1 MRHKFLTVFKGR
13 FVTVSRVLG
22 MLLMMEAAFMLLS
35 IGVSLLYDGRD
46 TMALLNSAILTFL
59 VGFFLRVPLIKRQ
72 TIHID
77 QRLGFLIV
85 ALIWAIMSA
94 FGALPLYLGGYAS
107 YTDAYFETM
116 SGFTTTGATVIS
128 NVESL
133 PRGVLFWRQL
143 TNAIG
148 GIGIVVIVISFI
160 PFVGGG
166 AMAMF
171 SAEVAGPDKGKL
183 SPHIKK
189 TGSILL
195 SIYVGLITLSTLW
208 LWIGGMS
215 LYDAVC
221 HSFAAMASGGLS
233 TKNYSAAAFS
243 PLIQYLLILS
253 MIPSGINFTLMYYF
267 IKKQYKKIWINEEI
281 KTYFA
286 IIIVATVILT
296 ALIYD
301 PSLGL
306 ETSFRHAIFQVVS
319 LTTSTGFVNADF
331 SQWATPAV
339 FLLFL
344 LMFSGAMSGSTSGG
358 LKIVR
363 IILLFKM
370 AKNIIKRS
378 VHSRAVFPLRF
389 EKKIVEKPVLR
400 NVLTMFLLF
409 LTTYICGVLLFIILG
424 IDFLEASGA
433 AISFLSNMGPGLGKN
448 GGFNNYADFPIAAK
462 WLGSFLMFAGRL
474 ELITVFVLFMPSFW
488 KKR

>member
-1 MRHKFLTVFKGR
+1 
-13 FVTVSRVLG
+13 
-22 MLLMMEAAFMLLS
+22 MMEAAFMLLS

-128 NVESL
+128 DVESL

-160 PFVGGG
+160 PFIGGG
-166 AMAMF
+166 GMAMF

-195 SIYVGLITLSTLW
+195 SIYVGLIALSTLW

-243 PLIQYLLILS
+243 PLIQYLLVLS

-267 IKKQYKKIWINEEI
+267 IKRQYKKIWINEEI

-448 GGFNNYADFPIAAK
+448 GGFNNFAPFPDAAK
-462 WLGSFLMFAGRL
+462 WIGSFLMFAGRL

-488 KKR
+488 KRSF

>member
-1 MRHKFLTVFKGR
+1 
-13 FVTVSRVLG
+13 

>member
-1 MRHKFLTVFKGR
+1 MFKGR

-116 SGFTTTGATVIS
+116 SGFTTTGASVIRD
-128 NVESL
+128 VESL
-133 PRGVLFWRQL
+133 PRGILFWRQL

-148 GIGIVVIVISFI
+148 GIGIVVIVISLS

-286 IIIVATVILT
+286 VIIVATVILT

-301 PSLGL
+301 PSVGL

-319 LTTSTGFVNADF
+319 LSTSTGFVNADF

-448 GGFNNYADFPIAAK
+448 GGFNNYADFPLAAK
-462 WLGSFLMFAGRL
+462 WIGSFLMFAGRL

-488 KKR
+488 KKSF

>member
-448 GGFNNYADFPIAAK
+448 GGFNNFADFPLAAK
-462 WLGSFLMFAGRL
+462 WIGSFLMFAGRL

>member
-1 MRHKFLTVFKGR
+1 
-13 FVTVSRVLG
+13 
-22 MLLMMEAAFMLLS
+22 MLLMLEAAFMLIS
-35 IGVSLLYDGRD
+35 VGVSLLYDGSD
-46 TMALLNSAILTFL
+46 TMALLNSAILTFF
-59 VGFFLRVPLIKRQ
+59 VGFVLRVPLIKRQ

-94 FGALPLYLGGYAS
+94 FGALPLYVGGYAS

-143 TNAIG
+143 TNGIG

-166 AMAMF
+166 GMAMF
-171 SAEVAGPDKGKL
+171 SAEVAGPSKGKL

-189 TGSILL
+189 TGAILL
-195 SIYVGLITLSTLW
+195 KIYVGLIALSTLW
-208 LWIGGMS
+208 LWIAGMS
-215 LYDAVC
+215 FYDAIC
-221 HSFAAMASGGLS
+221 HSFAALASGGLS
-233 TKNYSAAAFS
+233 TRNYSGAAFS
-243 PLIQYLLILS
+243 PLIQYLLVLS

-267 IKKQYKKIWINEEI
+267 LKRQHKKIWINEEL

-286 IIIVATVILT
+286 LIIFATAILT

-306 ETSFRHAIFQVVS
+306 ETSFRHALFQVVS
-319 LTTSTGFVNADF
+319 LSTSTGFVNADF
-331 SQWATPAV
+331 SQWAAPAV
-339 FLLFL
+339 FLLFII
-344 LMFSGAMSGSTSGG
+344 MFSGAMSGSTTGG

-363 IILLFKM
+363 VIILFKM
-370 AKNIIKRS
+370 AKNIVKRS
-378 VHSRAVFPLRF
+378 VHSRAVIPIRF
-389 EKKIVEKPVLR
+389 EKQIVAKPVLR

-409 LTTYICGVLLFIILG
+409 ITTYIIGVLFFILSG

-433 AISFLSNMGPGLGKN
+433 SVSFLSNMGPGLGKN
-448 GGFNNYADFPIAAK
+448 GGFNNFAPFPVAAK
-462 WLGSFLMFAGRL
+462 WMGSFLMFAGRL
-474 ELITVFVLFMPSFW
+474 ELITVFVLFLPSFW
-488 KKR
+488 KRSF

>member
-1 MRHKFLTVFKGR
+1 MFKGR

-116 SGFTTTGATVIS
+116 SGFTTTGATVIRD
-128 NVESL
+128 VESL

-208 LWIGGMS
+208 LWIAGMS

-243 PLIQYLLILS
+243 PLIQYLLVLS

-267 IKKQYKKIWINEEI
+267 IKRQYKKIWINEEI

-409 LTTYICGVLLFIILG
+409 LTTYICGVLLFIIMG

-433 AISFLSNMGPGLGKN
+433 SISFLSNMGPGLGKN
-448 GGFNNYADFPIAAK
+448 GGFNNFADFPLAAK

-488 KKR
+488 KKSF

>member
-1 MRHKFLTVFKGR
+1 
-13 FVTVSRVLG
+13 
-22 MLLMMEAAFMLLS
+22 MMEAAFMLLS

-448 GGFNNYADFPIAAK
+448 GGFNNFADFPLAAK
-462 WLGSFLMFAGRL
+462 WIGSFLMFAGRL

>member
-1 MRHKFLTVFKGR
+1 MFKGR

-22 MLLMMEAAFMLLS
+22 MLLMMEAGFMLLS
-35 IGVSLLYDGRD
+35 IGVSLMYDGD
-46 TMALLNSAILTFL
+46 DKMALLYSAILTFI

-94 FGALPLYLGGYAS
+94 FGALPLYVGGYAS

-116 SGFTTTGATVIS
+116 SGFTTTGASVIRD
-128 NVESL
+128 VESL
-133 PRGVLFWRQL
+133 PRGILFWRQL

-171 SAEVAGPDKGKL
+171 SAEVAGPSKGKL

-195 SIYVGLITLSTLW
+195 SIYVGLIALSTLW
-208 LWIGGMS
+208 LWIAGMS

-221 HSFAAMASGGLS
+221 HSFAALASGGFS
-233 TKNYSAAAFS
+233 TMNYSGAAYS
-243 PLIQYLLILS
+243 PLIQYLLVLS
-253 MIPSGINFTLMYYF
+253 MIPSGVNFSLMYYF
-267 IKKQYKKIWINEEI
+267 IKKQYRKIWINEEI

-286 IIIVATVILT
+286 AIIVATVVLT

-301 PSLGL
+301 ASLGL
-306 ETSFRHAIFQVVS
+306 ETSFRHAVFQVVS
-319 LTTSTGFVNADF
+319 LITSTGFVNADF

-344 LMFSGAMSGSTSGG
+344 LMFSGAMSGSTTGG

-370 AKNIIKRS
+370 GKNILKKSI
-378 VHSRAVFPLRF
+378 HSKAVIPIRF
-389 EKKIVEKPVLR
+389 EKRIVEKPVLR

-409 LTTYICGVLLFIILG
+409 LITYICGALLLIILQ
-424 IDFLEASGA
+424 IDFVEASGA
-433 AISFLSNMGPGLGKN
+433 AVSFLSNMGPGLGKN
-448 GGFNNYADFPIAAK
+448 GGFGNYADFPLAAK
-462 WLGSFLMFAGRL
+462 WVGSFLMFAGRL

-488 KKR
+488 KRR

>member
-1 MRHKFLTVFKGR
+1 
-13 FVTVSRVLG
+13 

-448 GGFNNYADFPIAAK
+448 GGFNNFADFPLAAK
-462 WLGSFLMFAGRL
+462 WIGSFLMFAGRL